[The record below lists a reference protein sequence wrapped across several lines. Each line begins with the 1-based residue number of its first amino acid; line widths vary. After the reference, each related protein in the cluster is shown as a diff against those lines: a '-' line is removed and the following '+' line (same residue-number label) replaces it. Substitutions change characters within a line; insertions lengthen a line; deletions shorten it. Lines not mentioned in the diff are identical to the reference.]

1 MYGQLHRLKETAALD
16 IGANNLV
23 ACTTPIGEQHL
34 YDGRELSQRFRE
46 TTREIARLQSKRRER
61 RYSSERIRRLYSAE
75 S

>member
-34 YDGRELSQRFRE
+34 YDGRELS
-46 TTREIARLQSKRRER
+46 
-61 RYSSERIRRLYSAE
+61 
-75 S
+75 